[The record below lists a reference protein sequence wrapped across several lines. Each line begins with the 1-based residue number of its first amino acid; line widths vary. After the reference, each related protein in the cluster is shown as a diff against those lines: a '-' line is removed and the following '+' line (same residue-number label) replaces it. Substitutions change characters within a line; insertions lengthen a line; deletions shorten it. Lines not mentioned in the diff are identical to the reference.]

1 MAVAE
6 SEDVDEL
13 IDPVHPL
20 VPDDLVHEDVVCRPV
35 ELVVQVK
42 LWPWECYQAVVTAK
56 YSTGWTKKNV
66 RLLQ

>member
-6 SEDVDEL
+6 RQDVDEL

-20 VPDDLVHEDVVCRPV
+20 VPDDLVHEDVVRRPV

-42 LWPWECYQAVVTAK
+42 LWPM
-56 YSTGWTKKNV
+56 
-66 RLLQ
+66 